1 MYLTVVTFSQA
12 ACARHGD
19 VMESEL
25 SEAKRA
31 TTHFKTQAQLFRN
44 KRIDGETLKAESH
57 NHLITERR

>member
-1 MYLTVVTFSQA
+1 MYVADAVINVTVVTFSRP

-31 TTHFKTQAQLFRN
+31 DTHFKTQAQLFRN
-44 KRIDGETLKAESH
+44 KMMDAETLKVT
-57 NHLITERR
+57 II